1 MESKTMKAIG
11 VAKYGAVDNFESR
24 DVPRPESPTGMDILI
39 QVKACSV
46 NPIDTKVRKGSY
58 DDAPDYYKFVPKG
71 FHIIAFDGA
80 GTVLEVG
87 PECTNLKP
95 GDDIFFV
102 SSTTR
107 QGSAAE
113 YVLVDERLC
122 AEKPKSLDFLEAASM
137 GLTFGTAYQSLVDR
151 LEIKQNEK
159 VGILIIN
166 GGGGVGSAAIQ
177 IARKVLQLP
186 VVIATASR
194 PETMESCRKM
204 GATHVVN
211 HRVDL
216 QSQIE
221 ALNLGV
227 PVRYVY
233 VVARTEQYIHALG
246 KICAPFAKVCSI
258 VQAKFDLYGT
268 DFMSKSMTF
277 SWDWLGSSA
286 YHRTNLENYQRIF
299 GSLAR
304 YIDEGKL
311 VPNLNKRLKLNLA
324 GLKEAHQLIESA
336 TTVGK
341 IALGIDEPGEGAPFT

>member
-1 MESKTMKAIG
+1 METKTMKAIG

-24 DVPRPESPTGMDILI
+24 DVPRPGSPTGMDILI

-46 NPIDTKVRKGSY
+46 NPIDTKVRKGTY

-71 FHIIAFDGA
+71 FHIIGFDGA

-95 GDDIFFV
+95 GDDVFFV

-113 YVLVDERLC
+113 YVLVDERIC
-122 AEKPKSLDFLEAASM
+122 AEKPKSLDFVEAASM
-137 GLTFGTAYQSLVDR
+137 GLTFGTAYQSLIDR
-151 LEIKQNEK
+151 LEIKQNEN

-216 QSQIE
+216 ESQIK

-227 PVRYVY
+227 PIRYVY
-233 VVARTEQYIHALG
+233 VVARTEQYIYALG

-277 SWDWLGSSA
+277 SWDWLGTSA
-286 YHRTNLENYQRIF
+286 YHRTNLENYRRIF
-299 GSLAR
+299 GALAR

-336 TTVGK
+336 TTMGK
-341 IALGIDEPGEGAPFT
+341 LALGVDEPGEGAPFT